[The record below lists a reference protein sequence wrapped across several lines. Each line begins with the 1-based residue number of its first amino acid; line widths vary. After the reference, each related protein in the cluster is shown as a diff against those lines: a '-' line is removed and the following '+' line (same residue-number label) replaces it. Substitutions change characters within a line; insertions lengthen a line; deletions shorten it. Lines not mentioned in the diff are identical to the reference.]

1 MSEEEKKNQNQ
12 RPDPRREKGRKKGP
26 LNERHRIGEN
36 KKERERS
43 DKRGGR
49 LKPYTDGDD
58 GGDKDSGDDDNNE

>member
-12 RPDPRREKGRKKGP
+12 RPDPREKGREEGP

-36 KKERERS
+36 KKERERNE
-43 DKRGGR
+43 KRGGR

-58 GGDKDSGDDDNNE
+58 GGDKNSGGDDNNE